1 MKRRD
6 FIKFSTAA
14 SCVLPTVSLNSFTAK
29 PPPFDTILSNG
40 KIFLQG
46 KWQPGHIGIDS
57 AGRISILSSLPSD
70 GNIIDV
76 AGNIISPGFIDIL
89 ADNAAKPET
98 TYKTFEKFKVTDGV
112 TTALQMHGGSEK
124 CGWYYQHFGALPH
137 YINFGVSVFV
147 MRIRNSYPQL
157 ADRKRSVEKN
167 LDEGALAVSH
177 SIEYQPTPYPEVLEY
192 AKLAKKYDRP
202 FFLHLRYS
210 SNEQELEGVEEAIK
224 IAKESG
230 ARVHIDHLHSTGGTF
245 HMKEALTKIR
255 VAIQQGLQITC
266 CVYPYSY
273 WATYLHSKRFDE
285 GWRERYN
292 LDYNDL
298 RLVGSGE
305 RLTKESFAKYRK
317 EMKLVAVPEG
327 TMPFDKTIDLALQ
340 EDFCMI
346 GSDGGIEN
354 ETLANNHPRGAGNF
368 ATAINHG
375 LKIGMPL
382 EKVLEKMTTM
392 PRGLVLPVM
401 KNRGVLENGAI
412 ADLTVFDPTVI
423 NGRASVE
430 NPNQFSAGIK
440 LVMVNGKMAYQNA
453 RLPNGQGKLQAMA
466 GVGLKY

>member
-1 MKRRD
+1 MKRRR
-6 FIKFSTAA
+6 FIELTTSASILLPAA
-14 SCVLPTVSLNSFTAK
+14 SFGAIKIK
-29 PPPFDTILSNG
+29 PPSFQTILTNG

-46 KWQPGHIGIDS
+46 KWQPAHIGIDTT
-57 AGRISILSSLPSD
+57 GKLNILSTIPTE
-70 GNIIDV
+70 GKIIDV

-89 ADNAAKPET
+89 ADNASKPES

-124 CGWYYQHFGALPH
+124 CGWYYQHFGGLPH

-147 MRIRNSYPQL
+147 MRIRNATSSL
-157 ADRKRSVEKN
+157 ADRKKIVEKN

-210 SNEQELEGVEEAIK
+210 STEQELEGVDEAIQL
-224 IAKESG
+224 AKESG

-245 HMKEALTKIR
+245 HMKEALDKIR
-255 VAIQQGLQITC
+255 LANQQGLPITC

-273 WATYLHSKRFDE
+273 WATYLHSTRFDE
-285 GWRERYN
+285 GWKQRYK

-305 RLTKESFAKYRK
+305 RLTAESFSNYRK
-317 EMKLVAVPEG
+317 MMKLVAVPEG
-327 TMPFDKTIDLALQ
+327 TMPFDKTIDLALK

-354 ETLANNHPRGAGNF
+354 ENLANNHPRGAGNF
-368 ATAINHG
+368 ATAVRHG
-375 LKIGMPL
+375 LDIGMSL
-382 EKVLEKMTTM
+382 EKILGKITTM
-392 PRGLVLPVM
+392 PRSLVLPVM
-401 KNRGVLENGAI
+401 KNRGVIENGAM
-412 ADLTVFDPTVI
+412 ADLTVFDQAII
-423 NGRASVE
+423 NGKASVE
-430 NPNQFSAGIK
+430 NPNQFSVGIK
-440 LVMVNGKMAYQNA
+440 LVIVNGKVAYQNI
-453 RLPNGQGKLQAMA
+453 LTTGQGKLGEAA
-466 GVGLKY
+466 GVGLKF